1 MSYPLTSERIIVF
14 LLKFLRPLAILWGAD
29 WFKSVLRKYIKTM
42 AKGPDTEQ
50 LQTQGCDMVAYALRS
65 DGSGL
70 RAHLQ
75 SVNGYQL
82 TANTALAVIERIE
95 NSELDAGFYTPSKAF
110 GWEFIKNLEG
120 VELGDCAEV
129 YEPKLI

>member
-1 MSYPLTSERIIVF
+1 
-14 LLKFLRPLAILWGAD
+14 
-29 WFKSVLRKYIKTM
+29 M
-42 AKGPDTEQ
+42 AKGPDQKQ

-82 TANTALAVIERIE
+82 TADTALAAIERIE
-95 NSELDAGFYTPSKAF
+95 SSKLVAGFYTPSKAF
-110 GWEFIKNLEG
+110 GWEFIQNLEG
-120 VELGDCAEV
+120 VKLGDCVEV
-129 YEPKLI
+129 FEPELI

>member
-1 MSYPLTSERIIVF
+1 
-14 LLKFLRPLAILWGAD
+14 
-29 WFKSVLRKYIKTM
+29 
-42 AKGPDTEQ
+42 
-50 LQTQGCDMVAYALRS
+50 MVAYALRS

-120 VELGDCAEV
+120 VEFGDCAEV
-129 YEPKLI
+129 YEPELI